1 MLRVVSASKSVS
13 WPGASQSSR
22 SIVTG
27 ALSESLEVY
36 AVDLFARA
44 SMLLR
49 VGGDAETLG
58 SAGRVLPS
66 VITCQ
71 AESVESEVTLDVLL
85 SIRVVE
91 LNAGVS

>member
-36 AVDLFARA
+36 AVGLFVRA
-44 SMLLR
+44 SVL
-49 VGGDAETLG
+49 GIGCETLG
-58 SAGRVLPS
+58 TAGIVHPS
-66 VITCQ
+66 VIACQ

>member
-1 MLRVVSASKSVS
+1 MVSASKSVS

-36 AVDLFARA
+36 AVGLFVRA
-44 SMLLR
+44 NVLGS
-49 VGGDAETLG
+49 VSVTLG
-58 SAGRVLPS
+58 TAGRVRPS

-71 AESVESEVTLDVLL
+71 AESVEPEVTLDVLL